1 MSQPIVLTMP
11 QGSDEWLQARLGIA
25 TASELECLLVNGK
38 GEGGFGVAAFTY
50 MDQLIGERITGE
62 AAEIPFQTKATIRGH
77 EQEVIANGLYE
88 AIEGVSVT
96 SAGIILQHGMG
107 YSPDG
112 LVGDDGLI
120 EIKTKL
126 PKFQVGVI
134 LAGEVPKEHVT
145 QCQSGLWISSRE
157 WIDFISFWPGMPL
170 FVKRMYRDE
179 ALIEKMAERTATFY
193 EILEERM
200 NRVLGI

>member
-1 MSQPIVLTMP
+1 MSEPIVLMMP

-38 GEGGFGVAAFTY
+38 GEGGFGVAAYTY

-62 AAEIPFQTKATIRGH
+62 AAEIPFQTKATLRGH
-77 EQEVIANGLYE
+77 ELEQVALELYE
-88 AIEGVSVT
+88 SAEEVSV
-96 SAGIILQHGMG
+96 SKAGIILNHGMG

-112 LVGDDGLI
+112 LIGDHGLV

-145 QCQSGLWISSRE
+145 QCQSGLWISGRE
-157 WIDFISFWPGMPL
+157 WIDFISFWPGMPM
-170 FVKRMYRDE
+170 FVKRMTRDE
-179 ALIEKMAERTATFY
+179 AMIEKMAERVAAFY
-193 EILEERM
+193 EILEDRM
-200 NRVLGI
+200 NKVLGI

>member
-1 MSQPIVLTMP
+1 MNEPIVLMMP

-38 GEGGFGVAAFTY
+38 GEGGFGVAAYTY

-62 AAEIPFQTKATIRGH
+62 AAEIPFQTKATLRGH
-77 EQEVIANGLYE
+77 ELEQVALALYE
-88 AIEGVSVT
+88 SAEEVSV
-96 SAGIILQHGMG
+96 SNAGIILNHGMG

-112 LVGDDGLI
+112 LIGDHGLV

-134 LAGEVPKEHVT
+134 LAGEVPKEHIT
-145 QCQSGLWISSRE
+145 QCQSGLWISGRE
-157 WIDFISFWPGMPL
+157 WIDFISFWPGMPM
-170 FVKRMYRDE
+170 FVKRMTRDE
-179 ALIEKMAERTATFY
+179 AMIEKMAERVAAFY
-193 EILEERM
+193 EILEDRM
-200 NRVLGI
+200 NKVLGI